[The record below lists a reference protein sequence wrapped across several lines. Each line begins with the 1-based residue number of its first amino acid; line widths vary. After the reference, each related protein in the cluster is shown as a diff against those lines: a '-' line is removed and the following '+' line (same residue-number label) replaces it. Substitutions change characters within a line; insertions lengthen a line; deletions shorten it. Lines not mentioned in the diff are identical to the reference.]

1 MMRRRD
7 NANRQTAYAIHGV
20 CGLLFIT
27 FALHFLFVE
36 QREVLLLTYALHD
49 LSNTPFDH
57 FRAAMIS
64 VTVLVIGALA
74 ISLFSRRIT
83 LELKALVWAPSY
95 FCLGLLASLCT
106 TKEYSVARL
115 IWAVLCLMLLVS
127 AFALASAAP
136 RPLFS
141 QRIKW
146 MHLAVPNLL
155 VTLCSMVICWT
166 VTNSDLDLHKDLE
179 TSRLVCKGRFV
190 ELMAS
195 PRHMGRL
202 TQRLLS
208 PGNIVGRTMHVPE
221 RLYRYLGYV
230 PQSPSMPLDR
240 FLDKAILAEQR
251 NDTVPDART
260 VRMTRLQT
268 FRESLP

>member
-20 CGLLFIT
+20 CGLLFIA

-49 LSNTPFDH
+49 LSKTPFDH

-64 VTVLVIGALA
+64 VAVLVIGALG
-74 ISLFSRRIT
+74 ISRFSHRIP

-95 FCLGLLASLCT
+95 FCLGLLASLCAT
-106 TKEYSVARL
+106 SEYSFRRL
-115 IWAVLCLMLLVS
+115 LWAVFCLVMLVS
-127 AFALASAAP
+127 AFVLSSAVS
-136 RPLFS
+136 RPFAV

-146 MHLAVPNLL
+146 LHLAVPNLL
-155 VTLCSMVICWT
+155 VTLSSMVICWT
-166 VTNSDLDLHKDLE
+166 VTNCDLELHRDLE
-179 TSRLVCKGRFV
+179 TSHLVCKGRFV

-202 TQRLLS
+202 TRRLLA
-208 PGNIVGRTMHVPE
+208 PDNIVGRTMQVPD

-230 PQSPSMPLDR
+230 PQSPSMPLER
-240 FLDKAILAEQR
+240 FLDKAILAEQL

-268 FRESLP
+268 FRASLP

>member
-1 MMRRRD
+1 MMRRHD

-20 CGLLFIT
+20 CGLLFIA

-36 QREVLLLTYALHD
+36 QREVLLLTYVLHD
-49 LSNTPFDH
+49 TSNMPFDH
-57 FRAAMIS
+57 LRAVVIS
-64 VTVLVIGALA
+64 VTVLVMGALA
-74 ISLFSRRIT
+74 VSYFSRHISLQ
-83 LELKALVWAPSY
+83 LKALAWAPSY

-106 TKEYSVARL
+106 TQEYSVRHL
-115 IWAVLCLMLLVS
+115 LWAVFCLIILVL
-127 AFALASAAP
+127 AFVLASAAP
-136 RPLFS
+136 RPLFA
-141 QRIKW
+141 QRIKRLR
-146 MHLAVPNLL
+146 LAVPNLL

-166 VTNSDLDLHKDLE
+166 VTNGDPELHSDLE
-179 TSRLVCKGRFV
+179 TSSLVRKGRFV

-202 TQRLLS
+202 THRLLS
-208 PGNIVGRTMHVPE
+208 PDNIVGRAMHVPD
-221 RLYRYLGYV
+221 RLYRYLGYA

-240 FLDKAILAEQR
+240 FLDLAIRAEQR

-268 FRESLP
+268 FRASLP